1 MADQS
6 KPQPSAPAQHPK
18 PGSLPKLPQTA
29 FNLEKKSGDVSGDDR
44 KA

>member
-1 MADQS
+1 MADQP
-6 KPQPSAPAQHPK
+6 KQEPSADQKPPA

-29 FNLEKKSGDVSGDDR
+29 FNLEKKGGDVSPDR

>member
-29 FNLEKKSGDVSGDDR
+29 FNLEKKSGDLSGNDR

>member
-1 MADQS
+1 MAEQP
-6 KPQPSAPAQHPK
+6 KPPPSAPAGHPK

-29 FNLEKKSGDVSGDDR
+29 FNLEKKGGDVSGHER